1 MTFAICWLLIFCH
14 PIATI
19 LFNRFDR
26 WMQEYAKKF
35 GDVTLANNTDH
46 VTAISLS
53 GPKSRDLLQSLTETD
68 MSNASFKFMDNRRIL
83 INGIPVLALRVAYT
97 GM

>member
-1 MTFAICWLLIFCH
+1 MCWLLIFCH
-14 PIATI
+14 QISTI
-19 LFNRFDR
+19 LRNRSDR

-35 GDVTLANNTDH
+35 GDVIIVNNTDH

-53 GPKSRDLLQSLTETD
+53 GPKSRDLLQSLTEAD
-68 MSNASFKFMDNRRIL
+68 MSNAPFKFMDNRKML
-83 INGIPVLALRVAYT
+83 INGIPVLTLRVAYT